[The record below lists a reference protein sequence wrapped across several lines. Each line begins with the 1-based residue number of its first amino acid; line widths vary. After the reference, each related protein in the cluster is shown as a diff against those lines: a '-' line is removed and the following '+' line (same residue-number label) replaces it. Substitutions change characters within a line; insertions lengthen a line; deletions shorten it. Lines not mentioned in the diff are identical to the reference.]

1 MADLRFDDRV
11 AVITG
16 AGRGLGREHALLL
29 AARGAK
35 VVVNDVGASV
45 AGEGADGEP
54 ATRTAREI
62 EDLGGVA
69 VPDASDVATPGGGEA
84 AVRTALDTFGRVDI
98 VVNNA
103 GILRDKAFHNLTP
116 DLVDPL
122 VDVHLKAAFWVTRP
136 AWAHMRQQ
144 GYGRVVCTTSSS
156 GVLGN
161 FGQSAYG
168 AAKAGMVGLTRVL
181 ALEGARHGIRVN
193 AVAPVARTRMTEEL
207 LGPAA
212 ERLHPG
218 LVSPV
223 VAWLCHEDCPVSG
236 EVFSVGGGRVAR
248 FFVGLTPGH
257 FDADL
262 TPESVRDHVDAIR
275 AEEGYTVPASLTD
288 ELAGLFRR
296 LS

>member
-62 EDLGGVA
+62 DDLGGVA

-84 AVRTALDTFGRVDI
+84 VVRTALDAFGRVDI

-116 DLVDPL
+116 DLLDPL

-168 AAKAGMVGLTRVL
+168 AAKAGMIGLTRVL

-193 AVAPVARTRMTEEL
+193 AVAPVAHTRMTEEL